1 MSRKIAINGFG
12 RIGRAVFRILENDPE
27 VEVVAINDLTDN
39 GMLAHLLKYDS
50 VHGAFNGTVEAA
62 EDHILVNGRKV
73 LATAEPDPT
82 KLPWGENEVEVVLEC
97 TGHFR
102 TRDTAAKHLD
112 AGAKAVIVSAPAKG
126 EDMTVVVGVN
136 DADLDPAQH
145 RVVSCGS
152 CTTNC
157 LAPIVKVLDETY
169 GIEHG
174 VMTTIHAYTNDQKL
188 LDLPHK
194 DRRRARA
201 AGLSMIPT
209 STGAAAAIGKVLTHL
224 NGKLDGLAVRVPT
237 ADVSLVDFVAT
248 LKRAPADAAEVNNA
262 FTTAAEGPLK
272 GVLATDDNELV
283 SIDFTGNPHSSIAD
297 LPNTKVM
304 GNTVKVL
311 SWYDNEWGFSCRMVD
326 LTRLMLGLPRASA

>member
-50 VHGAFNGTVEAA
+50 VHGTFGGTVEV
-62 EDHILVNGRKV
+62 DGDYIVVNGRRV

-82 KLPWGENEVEVVLEC
+82 KLPWGANEVEVVLEC
-97 TGHFR
+97 TGRFR
-102 TRDTAAKHLD
+102 TRDTAAQHIT
-112 AGAKAVIVSAPAKG
+112 AGAKSVIVSAPAKG
-126 EDMTVVVGVN
+126 EDKTVVIGVN
-136 DADLDPAQH
+136 DSELDTDVH
-145 RVVSCGS
+145 KVVSCGS

-157 LAPIVKVLDETY
+157 LAPVVKVLDETF

-248 LKRAPADAAEVNNA
+248 LKTPAADAAAVNDA
-262 FTTAAEGPLK
+262 LRAAAEGPLK
-272 GVLATDDNELV
+272 GVLAVDDNELV
-283 SIDFTGNPHSSIAD
+283 SIDFTGNPNSSIAD
-297 LPNTKVM
+297 LPATKVM